1 VAETVH
7 TERTGRVLTARLDNP
22 PRNFMTGAMVRELD
36 ELVRSLEGDESIGA
50 VVITGAMEGV
60 FITHFD
66 VREILA
72 AVESAPAMPSSA
84 VGGALRVTGALGRV
98 PGAGRALGRTP
109 AAGLV
114 ELRRIHDLFL
124 RMNASDKVFVA
135 AVNGMAMGGGC
146 ELALACDVR
155 LMADGDWRIGLPEI
169 TVGIIPG
176 AGGTQR
182 LTRALGPSRALE
194 MMLEGRVLTPRE
206 AEAVG
211 LVHRVVEPGA
221 LGAVAADTAQRL
233 ARRAPATVAAIK
245 RAVYEG
251 ASRSLGDGLHI
262 ERAAFMSVSS
272 RPAALRAMRA
282 YVEEVERLG
291 DAAPWQ
297 ESGVME
303 RWQAGT
309 AVDLVE

>member
-1 VAETVH
+1 
-7 TERTGRVLTARLDNP
+7 
-22 PRNFMTGAMVRELD
+22 
-36 ELVRSLEGDESIGA
+36 
-50 VVITGAMEGV
+50 
-60 FITHFD
+60 
-66 VREILA
+66 
-72 AVESAPAMPSSA
+72 
-84 VGGALRVTGALGRV
+84 
-98 PGAGRALGRTP
+98 
-109 AAGLV
+109 
-114 ELRRIHDLFL
+114 
-124 RMNASDKVFVA
+124 
-135 AVNGMAMGGGC
+135 
-146 ELALACDVR
+146 
-155 LMADGDWRIGLPEI
+155 MADGDWQIGLPEI

-221 LGAVAADTAQRL
+221 LGAVADDTAQRL

-262 ERAAFMSVSS
+262 ERAGFMSVSS

-282 YVEEVERLG
+282 YVEEVDRL
-291 DAAPWQ
+291 DDRAPWQ

>member
-1 VAETVH
+1 
-7 TERTGRVLTARLDNP
+7 
-22 PRNFMTGAMVRELD
+22 
-36 ELVRSLEGDESIGA
+36 
-50 VVITGAMEGV
+50 
-60 FITHFD
+60 
-66 VREILA
+66 
-72 AVESAPAMPSSA
+72 
-84 VGGALRVTGALGRV
+84 
-98 PGAGRALGRTP
+98 
-109 AAGLV
+109 
-114 ELRRIHDLFL
+114 
-124 RMNASDKVFVA
+124 
-135 AVNGMAMGGGC
+135 
-146 ELALACDVR
+146 
-155 LMADGDWRIGLPEI
+155 MADGDWRIGLPEV
-169 TVGIIPG
+169 TLGIIPG

-182 LTRALGPSRALE
+182 LTRALGPSLALE

-221 LGAVAADTAQRL
+221 LGAVAADIAQRL
-233 ARRAPATVAAIK
+233 ARRAPATVAALK

-262 ERAAFMSVSS
+262 ERAGFMSVSS
-272 RPAALRAMRA
+272 RPAALRAMRTYA
-282 YVEEVERLG
+282 EEVERLG